1 MAKVEGMHLRG
12 SRWYV
17 RILVPK
23 DLQAAFGRSRLDLS
37 LGTSDRREATLQA
50 TLKRAHWLA
59 TFETKR
65 RELSPAAVDAVTPDL
80 AHHLALRVRARV
92 LIEDDDL
99 RQDHRLLSEVAHVL
113 GLDPAAPRIFEP
125 AETFPPRDALG
136 GLTDG
141 EYAALVRMNAGSAKN
156 AASAVARRK
165 LSAVLPIVERE
176 ARGLG
181 IAITANTPGIREALP
196 LCLAAFSEAWQ
207 EVQSR
212 DAGKPT
218 PTPALPPA
226 PLPPKDSVKTAART
240 LRDVYDRWKQSG
252 ATPRSADSI
261 AAYGR
266 AVAQFEGQ
274 HPALPLDALNGDLGD
289 SYRAWL
295 VANCKTPK
303 TARDRLTAIK
313 SLLKYAAETL
323 EWIPKQPWRGLDI
336 KSTTT
341 HKRRPWSSGELATLF
356 GTALH
361 QRGTIPEHP
370 YAGGLSAYWVPLLG
384 LFTGARLGELCQL
397 RTVDVQ
403 EVGGCPVLVL
413 TDDGEDQSIKSEA
426 GHRAVPI
433 HSELQRLGFLEYVKA
448 IKATGADSLWPAM
461 KIRKGKP
468 SDFFGR
474 WFKEHREG
482 LGLEPSFHYFRHTV
496 RPLMRQAGVSEE
508 TQDKVTGHAT
518 KGSVG
523 TVVYGHGPCRNCGRQ
538 WRQSSIP
545 GWCSRRCPHEG
556 RGSYRGPVH
565 RFAGCV

>member
-65 RELSPAAVDAVTPDL
+65 RELSPATVDAVTPEL
-80 AHHLALRVRARV
+80 AQHLADRIRARV
-92 LIEDDDL
+92 LRGDDDT
-99 RQDHRLLSEVAHVL
+99 RQDFGLLADL
-113 GLDPAAPRIFEP
+113 
-125 AETFPPRDALG
+125 AETTAASPSSLSIPVKAPQQAATARPKRDPLEGITEA
-136 GLTDG
+136 
-141 EYAALVRMNAGSAKN
+141 EAAALTALNAFMDQR
-156 AASAVARRK
+156 AAQAHTRRN
-165 LSAVLPIVERE
+165 LAIVLPLVQRE
-176 ARGLG
+176 AKSLG
-181 IAITANTPGIREALP
+181 IAFDLDTPGVLEALP
-196 LCLAAFSEAWQ
+196 VCLAAYRKAWQ
-207 EVQSR
+207 EVTAR
-212 DAGKPT
+212 DAGEVVPT
-218 PTPALPPA
+218 PEPQPLEVLPAA
-226 PLPPKDSVKTAART
+226 TAKIKAKT
-240 LRDVYDRWKQSG
+240 LRDVYYRWKSSG
-252 ATPRSADSI
+252 ATARSDDSI

-266 AVAQFEGQ
+266 AVTQFEGQ
-274 HPALPLDALNGDLGD
+274 HPALPLDAFNGDLGD

-336 KSTTT
+336 KATTT

-523 TVVYGHGPCRNCGRQ
+523 TVVYGHWTMPELRAAVEA
-538 WRQSSIP
+538 IKYP
-545 GWCSRRCPHEG
+545 GLVLPRVSP
-556 RGSYRGPVH
+556 
-565 RFAGCV
+565 